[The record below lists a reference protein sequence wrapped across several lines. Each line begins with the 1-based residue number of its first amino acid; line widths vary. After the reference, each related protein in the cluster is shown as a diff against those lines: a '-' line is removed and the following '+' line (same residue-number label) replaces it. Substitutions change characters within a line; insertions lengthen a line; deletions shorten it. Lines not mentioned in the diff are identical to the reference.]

1 MNIPRNDYPRP
12 QMVRDSFICLNGEW
26 DFEIDNAKVGEEKE
40 FFLRESLNEK
50 IIVPF
55 CPESELSGIGNK
67 DFMNAVWYRRNFDL
81 PENHKERVLLHFGA
95 VDYLAI
101 VYVNGIKVGEHK
113 GGYSSFYFDITKA
126 LKEEGNYITVL
137 AYDDVRSGKQCA
149 GKQSDRLESY
159 GCMYTRTTGIW
170 QTVWIECVDACHIK
184 NIRTVTDIEKP
195 SVNFTIKT
203 ENTIGAEISAVV
215 TYEGKEVGRGSAKST
230 GNVSNLNINLSEKH
244 LWELGEGRLYDVS
257 FTVTKDGKTRDE
269 VKSYFGL
276 RSVALS
282 GKKFLLNGKSVFG
295 RWVLDQGYYPDGI
308 YTAPTDEALKNDII
322 YGMKLGFNGARLHEK
337 MFEERFLYWAD
348 RLGYMVWGEHANWGL
363 DITEMEAIDNFLP
376 EWMETLERDFSHP
389 SIIGWC
395 PFNETWDRKGRKQC
409 DSVIRMVYEVT
420 KALDP
425 TRPCI
430 DTSGNFHV
438 VTDIFDVHDYWQNPK
453 EFAEFYKDGKL
464 NCQVQRNPAQKFRQT
479 YDGVLPAF
487 VSEYGGAR
495 WSGQDNNSWGY
506 GNAPKTEEEFIERY
520 KGLTEAILK
529 CEHIMGFC
537 YTQLY
542 DVEQEVNGLM
552 TYDRK
557 FKFDP
562 EVFKKINTQKA
573 AIED

>member
-40 FFLRESLNEK
+40 FFLRDSLNEK

-55 CPESELSGIGNK
+55 CPESQLSGVGNK
-67 DFMNAVWYRRNFDL
+67 DFMNAVWYRRNIDAAPFG
-81 PENHKERVLLHFGA
+81 KKVLLNFGA
-95 VDYLAI
+95 VDYHTK
-101 VYVNGIKVGEHK
+101 VYVNGTFVGEHK
-113 GGYSSFYFDITKA
+113 GGYSSFSFDITDA
-126 LKEEGNYITVL
+126 LKEEGNFVTVV

-149 GKQSDRLESY
+149 GKQSQRLQSY
-159 GCMYTRTTGIW
+159 GCLYTRTTGIW
-170 QTVWIECVDACHIK
+170 QTVWMEYVDDCYIK
-184 NIRTVTDIEKP
+184 NIRTVTDIETP
-195 SVNFTIKT
+195 SANFTIKLK
-203 ENTIGAEISAVV
+203 NGVGAEIQAVV
-215 TYEGKEVGRGSAKST
+215 TYEGKVVGEGFVKASSDIAVMDIR
-230 GNVSNLNINLSEKH
+230 LSEKH
-244 LWELGEGRLYDVS
+244 LWELGEGRLYDVI
-257 FTVTKDGKTRDE
+257 FTVKKDGNTVDE

-295 RWVLDQGYYPDGI
+295 RWVLDQGFYPDGI
-308 YTAPTDEALKNDII
+308 YTAPTDEVLKNDII
-322 YGMKLGFNGARLHEK
+322 YSMQLGFNGARLHEK

-363 DITEMEAIDNFLP
+363 DITEMSAVENFLP

-395 PFNETWDRKGRKQC
+395 PFNETWDQKGRKQC
-409 DSVIRMVYEVT
+409 DGVIKMVYDVT
-420 KALDP
+420 KAIDP

-438 VTDIFDVHDYWQNPK
+438 VTDIFDVHDYNQEPHTFIEN
-453 EFAEFYKDGKL
+453 YKDGKL
-464 NCQVQRNPAQKFRQT
+464 NCQIARDIKHRGRQN
-479 YDGVLPAF
+479 YDGKLPAF
-487 VSEYGGAR
+487 ISEYGGTR
-495 WSGQDNNSWGY
+495 WAAENNNCWGY
-506 GNAPKTEEEFIERY
+506 GKAPENAEEFIERY
-520 KGLTEAILK
+520 KGLTEAILFN
-529 CEHIMGFC
+529 ENIMGFC

-542 DVEQEVNGLM
+542 DVEQEVNGLL

-562 EVFKKINTQKA
+562 EIFRKINTQKA

>member
-40 FFLRESLNEK
+40 FFLRDSLNEK

-55 CPESELSGIGNK
+55 CPESQLSGVGNK
-67 DFMNAVWYRRNFDL
+67 DFMNAVWYRRNIDAAPFG
-81 PENHKERVLLHFGA
+81 KKVLLNFGA
-95 VDYLAI
+95 VDYHTK
-101 VYVNGIKVGEHK
+101 VYVNGTFVGEHK
-113 GGYSSFYFDITKA
+113 GGYSSFSFDITDA
-126 LKEEGNYITVL
+126 LKEEGNFVTVV

-149 GKQSDRLESY
+149 GKQSQRLQSY
-159 GCMYTRTTGIW
+159 GCLYTRTTGIW
-170 QTVWIECVDACHIK
+170 QTVWMEYVDDCHIK
-184 NIRTVTDIEKP
+184 NIRTVTDIETP
-195 SVNFTIKT
+195 SANFTIKLK
-203 ENTIGAEISAVV
+203 NGVGAEIQAVV
-215 TYEGKEVGRGSAKST
+215 TYEGKVVGEGFVKASSDIAVMDIR
-230 GNVSNLNINLSEKH
+230 LSEKH
-244 LWELGEGRLYDVS
+244 LWELGEGRLYDVI
-257 FTVTKDGKTRDE
+257 FTVKKDGNTVDE

-295 RWVLDQGYYPDGI
+295 RWVLDQGFYPDGI

-322 YGMKLGFNGARLHEK
+322 YSMQLGFNGARLHEK

-363 DITEMEAIDNFLP
+363 DITEMSAVENFLP

-395 PFNETWDRKGRKQC
+395 PFNETWDQKGRKQC
-409 DSVIRMVYEVT
+409 DGVIKMVYDVT
-420 KALDP
+420 KAIDP

-438 VTDIFDVHDYWQNPK
+438 VTDIFDVHDYNQEPHTFIEN
-453 EFAEFYKDGKL
+453 YKDGKL
-464 NCQVQRNPAQKFRQT
+464 NCQIARDIKHRGRQN
-479 YDGVLPAF
+479 YDGKLPAF
-487 VSEYGGAR
+487 ISEYGGTR
-495 WSGQDNNSWGY
+495 WAAENNNCWGY
-506 GNAPKTEEEFIERY
+506 GKAPENAEEFIERY
-520 KGLTEAILK
+520 KGLTEAILFN
-529 CEHIMGFC
+529 ENIMGFC

-542 DVEQEVNGLM
+542 DVEQEVNGLL

-562 EVFKKINTQKA
+562 EFFRKINTQKA